1 MGFSLQCRP
10 RPLPLL
16 RGISIIPSA
25 MTGSTRRCRWRNWC
39 GLSIVNSWDD
49 LRGLMSNKTVNAY
62 SRLYETPNDLDLW
75 SAGISETPL
84 TGKQI

>member
-1 MGFSLQCRP
+1 
-10 RPLPLL
+10 
-16 RGISIIPSA
+16 
-25 MTGSTRRCRWRNWC
+25 
-39 GLSIVNSWDD
+39 VNSWDD